1 MAGLKNRL
9 EARWLDAALHL
20 LDRQVVD
27 REGLMVCNVDD
38 LELAEDGDHGLS
50 VTGILVGPAALWP
63 RLSGVLGDALRR
75 TWLRLGVQYADR
87 DVPAY
92 IGLELVDE
100 IGAAVT
106 LTVDRE
112 GLLRIQPA
120 AEAGEQH
127 HRVGDLVG
135 MEVRGPGEAR
145 PGRVLDVRLAPKG
158 SRTARRLEVTHLV
171 VGRSRPGT
179 LLGYERGD
187 FNGPWL
193 VHHAVKYLHRNTGLL
208 PIAGVTS
215 IDWEDHHLAADR
227 GLEPLAGV

>member
-38 LELAEDGDHGLS
+38 LEVSEDREHQLS
-50 VTGILVGPAALWP
+50 VTGILVGRAALWP
-63 RLSGVLGDALRR
+63 RLSGTLGDRLREA
-75 TWLRLGVQYADR
+75 WLRLGVQYAGR

-92 IGLELVDE
+92 IGLDVVER
-100 IGAAVT
+100 INAAVT
-106 LTVDRE
+106 LTVGRE
-112 GLLRIQPA
+112 GLLDKQPA
-120 AEAGEQH
+120 AETGEEH
-127 HRVGDLVG
+127 HRLGELVG
-135 MEVRGPGEAR
+135 MEVRGPGDDR

-158 SRTARRLEVTHLV
+158 PRTARRLEVTHLV

-179 LLGYERGD
+179 LLGYDRGD

-193 VHHAVKYLHRNTGLL
+193 VHRIVKRLHRHSGLL
-208 PIAGVTS
+208 PVAAVTR
-215 IDWEDHHLAADR
+215 IDWEDGHLDADR
-227 GLEPLAGV
+227 GPEPLTGV